1 MSPLLDWLV
10 EHEPSFRKTRL
21 PSLYSD
27 LNLQRTSNPEGHTA
41 NVTAWSS
48 ALTRAALAG
57 QIPHGQHHLILQ
69 TSDELLN
76 ALASPTYGRP
86 SGLGSVVDECV
97 RQGKMIDLQDFL
109 GSEKSIYSRGWIPS
123 PWAILRWG
131 LQKAGMS
138 WSSGSF
144 DVSGGRLKA
153 GNLALVPALEEVWKR
168 LSAAREKDTKA
179 QTLTDR
185 VMTRETFLKD
195 VNDVLNQAGEMTG
208 SLSSQDL
215 EVLLR
220 YLSRD
225 KQVLAYDSS
234 TVKFKPPSSSA
245 IPEPIT
251 QEDRSIASLKSL
263 IEDLHQKSATLSA
276 RITVLQD
283 QASTAVKTG
292 NKASALSALRSKKLA
307 ERALQQRLDT
317 LHQLE
322 EIYTKIGSAVDQVEI
337 LAVMESSASVLK
349 TLNKRIG
356 GVERVEDVLESLR
369 EEVGKVDEVSTVL
382 AEPVDSK
389 AVLDEDEVDE
399 EFEAME
405 REEREKTKKIEEEKT
420 RQKLRELDAFGQL
433 RKERERESQK
443 ERERQKQEQGDDLE
457 IKQQDQAQDKES
469 EEALLSSSIER
480 MQRLELD
487 ERTGDDTQRD
497 AHPEKIAQEAS

>member
-1 MSPLLDWLV
+1 MG
-10 EHEPSFRKTRL
+10 TRL

-27 LNLQRTSNPEGHTA
+27 LSLQRTSNPEGHTA

-48 ALTRAALAG
+48 ALTRATVAG

-225 KQVLAYDSS
+225 KQVLSYDGS
-234 TVKFKPPSSSA
+234 TVKFKPPSSTA

-263 IEDLHQKSATLSA
+263 IEDVHQKSATLSA

-307 ERALQQRLDT
+307 ERALQQRIDT

-322 EIYTKIGSAVDQVEI
+322 EIYTKIESAVDQVEI

-349 TLNKRIG
+349 TLNKRVG

-369 EEVGKVDEVSTVL
+369 EEVGKVDEFSTVL

-420 RQKLRELDAFGQL
+420 RQKLQELDALEQL
-433 RKERERESQK
+433 RREREKESQK

-457 IKQQDQAQDKES
+457 IKQQDHAQDKES
-469 EEALLSSSIER
+469 EAALLSSSIEK

-497 AHPEKIAQEAS
+497 GHPEKIAQEAS